1 MRQLMVLVA
10 GLLLIAGCGATP
22 ATEKHTVSFQLE
34 TVNPT
39 AYTDIKAEYAM
50 WPLAEEKAKA
60 YNTSWKTDVTIH
72 YPDVE
77 RVALTGRIQ
86 LNDHVLLPDPG
97 AESTKLQCQ
106 IWVDDVL
113 VAQNVG
119 TAPTCIHIMK
129 AGKQAQVAKS

>member
-10 GLLLIAGCGATP
+10 GLLLMAGCAATP
-22 ATEKHTVSFQLE
+22 ATEMHTVSFQLE

-39 AYTDIKAEYAM
+39 AYTDMTAEYAM
-50 WPLAEEKAKA
+50 WPLAEEKAKT
-60 YNTSWKTDVTIH
+60 YDKSWKTDVTIH

-77 RVALTGRIQ
+77 RVSLTGRLE
-86 LNDHVLLPDPG
+86 LNDDVLFPDP
-97 AESTKLQCQ
+97 AAQTAKLQCQ

-119 TAPTCIHIMK
+119 TAPTCVHIMT
-129 AGKQAQVAKS
+129 AGKQALLAQS